1 MTIFVMMLVAISTV
15 DNIMSQSISG
25 FNHSIGDYYQG
36 GIIFHLWFGEDNKEH
51 GLITS
56 LHNLDTN
63 CVWGSDCSDVEEYEK
78 NSYGPASLKD
88 GSMNTNRIVRLK
100 NHQYGAPKTCHDYE
114 ESGYNDWYMPSILEL
129 TLLLENSGIINRS
142 AEKVGK
148 HDKLVPALY
157 MSSSDCADGYC
168 FYLAANLDINYRISI
183 NTEHKKET
191 GKNTFLRAIRR
202 F

>member
-1 MTIFVMMLVAISTV
+1 MLAILVVSITTV
-15 DNIMSQSISG
+15 DNASG
-25 FNHSIGDYYQG
+25 QNYPGFKHSIGEFYQG
-36 GIIFHLWFGEDNKEH
+36 GIIFHLWIGEDNKEH
-51 GLITS
+51 GLIAN

-63 CVWGSDCSDVEEYEK
+63 CVWGSDCSDVEEYDK

-88 GSMNTNRIVRLK
+88 GAMNTYRIVKLK
-100 NHQYGAPKTCHDYE
+100 NHQYGAPKTCHDLE
-114 ESGYNDWYMPSILEL
+114 ESGYNDWYMPSIIEL
-129 TLLLENSGIINRS
+129 SLLLENAGIVNRS

-157 MSSSDCADGYC
+157 MSSSDCADGGC
-168 FYLAANLDINYRISI
+168 FYLSANLSDNYKVSI
-183 NTEHKKET
+183 DKEHKKVT